1 MVNTSMRANEILYEY
16 QDADEAKRE
25 IMQRIQGIDP
35 NDEEQAKLLDRVYSL
50 VNKTGVVDRFLPL
63 VNSKLAGEYGDE
75 AMKSIAERI
84 VASDRLNLSQKN
96 QFLDNFEKNQCVNVN
111 AFLKDGH
118 YSFNEVFNNDPVN
131 IQMFLEFLDFG
142 AGLQRAGKGEH
153 ALAILSQDITQKGT
167 GDIDV
172 KGVPVELKVA
182 STKGSGRLGEG
193 GVSADRVKQILM
205 QFEELK
211 QPLQGYF
218 NTPGN
223 RGTPPK
229 TMNLKI
235 FVDLVN
241 SLDLDAGRR
250 AQIGQAV
257 FQQRFQQF
265 GDSITNVFRQP
276 NASADAVLDAYIAA
290 NFDWY
295 KSNPDM
301 GGKWEVMS
309 SMAVGSMSMI
319 TATSGKGLNTLRK
332 SGVLASNIPYI
343 WPSQGPDI
351 FYQPNP
357 NTK

>member
-1 MVNTSMRANEILYEY
+1 MRLHHLFEY

-25 IMQRIQGIDP
+25 IMQRVQSIDA
-35 NDEEQAKLLDRVYSL
+35 NDEAQAKLLDRVYSL
-50 VNKTGVVDRFLPL
+50 VNKTGVVDRFIPL
-63 VNSKLAGEYGDE
+63 VNSKLSGEYSDE
-75 AMKSIAERI
+75 AMKNIAERI
-84 VASDRLNLSQKN
+84 VASDRLNLAQKN
-96 QFLDNFEKNQCVNVN
+96 KFLDNFEKNQCVNPDV
-111 AFLKDGH
+111 FLKDGH

-153 ALAILSQDITQKGT
+153 ALAILSQNITQKGT

-172 KGVPVELKVA
+172 NGTPVELKVA

-193 GVSADRVKQILM
+193 GVSAERVKQTLE
-205 QFEELK
+205 QFEELA
-211 QPLQGYF
+211 QPIEAYF
-218 NTPGN
+218 ASGK
-223 RGTPPK
+223 K
-229 TMNLKI
+229 TMNLKL

-241 SLDLDAGRR
+241 SLNLDAGRR
-250 AQIGQAV
+250 AEIGKAV

-265 GDSITNVFRQP
+265 GDAITNVFKQP
-276 NASADAVLDAYIAA
+276 NASADAVLDAYIES

-295 KSNPDM
+295 KANPDM
-301 GGKWEVMS
+301 GGAWQVMS
-309 SMAVGSMSMI
+309 SMAVGSMSMV
-319 TATSGKGLNTLRK
+319 TATSGAGLNALRK

-357 NTK
+357 KTK

>member
-1 MVNTSMRANEILYEY
+1 MVNTSMRAREVLYEY

-35 NDEEQAKLLDRVYSL
+35 NDEAQAKLLDRVYSL
-50 VNKTGVVDRFLPL
+50 VNKTGVVDRFLPM

-84 VASDRLNLSQKN
+84 VASDRLNLAQKN
-96 QFLDNFEKNQCVNVN
+96 KFLDNFEKNQCVNPNV
-111 AFLKDGH
+111 FLKDGH
-118 YSFNEVFNNDPVN
+118 YSFDEIFNNDAVN

-153 ALAILSQDITQKGT
+153 ALAILSQDISQKGT

-172 KGVPVELKVA
+172 KGVAVELKVA

-193 GVSADRVKQILM
+193 GVSAERVKQTLE
-205 QFEELK
+205 QFEELV
-211 QPLQGYF
+211 QPIESYF
-218 NTPGN
+218 AG
-223 RGTPPK
+223 GKK
-229 TMNLKI
+229 TMNLNL

-241 SLDLDAGRR
+241 SLDLDVNRR
-250 AQIGQAV
+250 TQIGKAV

-265 GDSITNVFRQP
+265 GDSITNVFKQP
-276 NASADAVLDAYIAA
+276 NASADAVLDAYIES

-295 KSNPDM
+295 KANPDM
-301 GGKWEVMS
+301 GGQWQVMS
-309 SMAVGSMSMI
+309 SMAVGSMSMV
-319 TATSGKGLNTLRK
+319 TATSGKGLNALRK

-357 NTK
+357 KTK

>member
-1 MVNTSMRANEILYEY
+1 MRANEILYEY

-35 NDEEQAKLLDRVYSL
+35 NDEAQAKLLDRVYSL
-50 VNKTGVVDRFLPL
+50 VNKTGVVDRFLPM

-84 VASDRLNLSQKN
+84 VASDRLNLAQKN
-96 QFLDNFEKNQCVNVN
+96 KFLDNFEKNQCVNVN
-111 AFLKDGH
+111 TFLKDGH
-118 YSFNEVFNNDPVN
+118 YSFDEIFNNDAVN

-193 GVSADRVKQILM
+193 GVSAERVKQTLE
-205 QFEELK
+205 QFEELV
-211 QPLQGYF
+211 QPIESYF
-218 NTPGN
+218 AG
-223 RGTPPK
+223 GKK

-241 SLDLDAGRR
+241 TLNLDPDRR
-250 AQIGQAV
+250 TQIGKAV
-257 FQQRFQQF
+257 FQQRFQKF
-265 GDSITNVFRQP
+265 GDSITNVFKQP
-276 NASADAVLDAYIAA
+276 NASADAVLDAYIES

-295 KSNPDM
+295 KANPDM
-301 GGKWEVMS
+301 GGQWQVMS
-309 SMAVGSMSMI
+309 SMAVGSMSMV
-319 TATSGKGLNTLRK
+319 TATSGKGLNALRK

-357 NTK
+357 KTK

>member
-1 MVNTSMRANEILYEY
+1 MRLHHLFEY

-25 IMQRIQGIDP
+25 IMQRVQGIDA

-50 VNKTGVVDRFLPL
+50 VNKTGVVDRFIPL
-63 VNSKLAGEYGDE
+63 VNSKLSGEYSDE
-75 AMKSIAERI
+75 AMKTIAERI
-84 VASDRLNLSQKN
+84 VASDRLNLAQKN
-96 QFLDNFEKNQCVNVN
+96 KFLDNFENNQCVNPDV
-111 AFLKDGH
+111 FLKDGH

-193 GVSADRVKQILM
+193 GVSAERVKQTLM
-205 QFEELK
+205 QFEELV
-211 QPLQGYF
+211 QPIEAYF
-218 NTPGN
+218 AG
-223 RGTPPK
+223 GKK
-229 TMNLKI
+229 TMNLKL

-241 SLDLDAGRR
+241 SLNLDAGRR
-250 AQIGQAV
+250 TEIGKAV

-265 GDSITNVFRQP
+265 GDAITNVFRQP
-276 NASADAVLDAYIAA
+276 NASADAVLDAYIES

-295 KSNPDM
+295 KANPDM
-301 GGKWEVMS
+301 GGKWQVMS
-309 SMAVGSMSMI
+309 SMAVGSMSMV
-319 TATSGKGLNTLRK
+319 TATSGKGLNALRK
-332 SGVLASNIPYI
+332 AGVLASNIPYI

-357 NTK
+357 KTK

>member
-1 MVNTSMRANEILYEY
+1 MRLHHLFEY

-25 IMQRIQGIDP
+25 IMQRVQSIDAS
-35 NDEEQAKLLDRVYSL
+35 DEAQAKLLDRVYSL
-50 VNKTGVVDRFLPL
+50 VNKTGVVDRFIPL
-63 VNSKLAGEYGDE
+63 VNSKLSGEYSDE

-84 VASDRLNLSQKN
+84 VASDRLNLAQKN
-96 QFLDNFEKNQCVNVN
+96 KFLDNFEKNACVNPDV
-111 AFLKDGH
+111 FLKDGH

-193 GVSADRVKQILM
+193 GVSAERVKQTLM
-205 QFEELK
+205 QFEELV
-211 QPLQGYF
+211 QPIEAYF
-218 NTPGN
+218 AG
-223 RGTPPK
+223 GKK
-229 TMNLKI
+229 TMNLKL

-241 SLDLDAGRR
+241 SLNLDAGKRTE
-250 AQIGQAV
+250 IGKAV

-265 GDSITNVFRQP
+265 GDAITNVFRQP
-276 NASADAVLDAYIAA
+276 NASADAVLDAYIES

-295 KSNPDM
+295 KANPDM
-301 GGKWEVMS
+301 GGQWQVMS
-309 SMAVGSMSMI
+309 SMAVGSMSMV
-319 TATSGKGLNTLRK
+319 TATSGKGLNALRK

-357 NTK
+357 KTK

>member
-1 MVNTSMRANEILYEY
+1 MRANEILYEY

-172 KGVPVELKVA
+172 NGVAVELKVSS
-182 STKGSGRLGEG
+182 STKSTGSGRMGEG
-193 GVSADRVKQILM
+193 GISKDRGLAALAK
-205 QFEELK
+205 FPELDESV
-211 QPLQGYF
+211 QSYF
-218 NTPGN
+218 AGG
-223 RGTPPK
+223 RK
-229 TMNLKI
+229 TMNVEM
-235 FVDLVN
+235 FTDLCN
-241 SLDLDAGRR
+241 NIEFEPGRR
-250 AQIGQAV
+250 EALGKEV
-257 FQQRFQQF
+257 FNMFFQQY
-265 GDSITNVFRQP
+265 GDSIVNVFKQP
-276 NASADAVLDAYIAA
+276 NANPAAVLDAYIEA
-290 NFDWY
+290 NFEWY
-295 KSNPDM
+295 KANPDM
-301 GGKWEVMS
+301 GGKWNNIS
-309 SMAVGSMSMI
+309 SLALSTASMVTCSTGRSVVQMMRGGQI
-319 TATSGKGLNTLRK
+319 GKNT
-332 SGVLASNIPYI
+332 PYVI
-343 WPSQGPDI
+343 VSQGPDAFFQI
-351 FYQPNP
+351 NP
-357 NTK
+357 ARK

>member
-1 MVNTSMRANEILYEY
+1 MRLHHLFEY

-25 IMQRIQGIDP
+25 IMQRVQSIDA
-35 NDEEQAKLLDRVYSL
+35 NDEAQAKLLDRVYSL
-50 VNKTGVVDRFLPL
+50 VNKTGVVDRFIPL
-63 VNSKLAGEYGDE
+63 VNSKLSGEYSDE
-75 AMKSIAERI
+75 AMKNIAERI
-84 VASDRLNLSQKN
+84 VASDRLNLAQKN
-96 QFLDNFEKNQCVNVN
+96 KFLDNFEKNQCVNPDV
-111 AFLKDGH
+111 FLKDGH

-153 ALAILSQDITQKGT
+153 ALAILSQNITQKGT

-172 KGVPVELKVA
+172 NGTPVELKVA

-193 GVSADRVKQILM
+193 GVSAERVKQTLE
-205 QFEELK
+205 QFEELA
-211 QPLQGYF
+211 QPIEAYF
-218 NTPGN
+218 ASGK
-223 RGTPPK
+223 K
-229 TMNLKI
+229 TMNLKL

-241 SLDLDAGRR
+241 SLNLDAGRR
-250 AQIGQAV
+250 AEIGKAV

-265 GDSITNVFRQP
+265 GDAITNVFKQP
-276 NASADAVLDAYIAA
+276 NASADAVLDAYIES

-295 KSNPDM
+295 KANPDM
-301 GGKWEVMS
+301 GGAWQVMS

-319 TATSGKGLNTLRK
+319 TATSGAGLNALRK

-357 NTK
+357 KTK